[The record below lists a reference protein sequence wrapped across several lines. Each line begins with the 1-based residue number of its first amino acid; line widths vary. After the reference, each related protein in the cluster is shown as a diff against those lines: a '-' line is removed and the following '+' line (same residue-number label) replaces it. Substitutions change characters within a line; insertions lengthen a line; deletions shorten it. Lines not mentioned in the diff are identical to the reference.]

1 MKADVGDWRV
11 IKSGTVGH
19 RDRSKRPFSQAIPGR
34 SGRSIAGRGADL
46 HAHLQARMV
55 PRHRAPARSAT
66 EELGRALSGTCG
78 ARRSPPAPA

>member
-34 SGRSIAGRGADL
+34 SWSID
-46 HAHLQARMV
+46 
-55 PRHRAPARSAT
+55 
-66 EELGRALSGTCG
+66 
-78 ARRSPPAPA
+78 RRTRR